1 MDIQENIMGLE
12 LKAEEKS
19 INTLFSGDKNQY
31 IIPPYQRP
39 YSWDEEQC
47 EELLNDLFK
56 AFEDENTHNY
66 FLGNIVIASSL
77 EDKKRLEVIDGQQRL
92 TTLTLLLKALLFF
105 DDNNKK
111 LKSSIWELDDRT
123 DAVKEQRLETM
134 VFEDKDSKF
143 LKEALALSLD
153 NDCKITKKY
162 NQFKKN
168 ICYFYNQLK
177 DKQEKTLQNFADF
190 LLYDV
195 SILPIQTQGNNKDI
209 ARENA
214 LKIFETINDRGLPL
228 SDSDI
233 FKAKLFAMALNET
246 KSDDFIKEWK
256 RLDAACNEIDTTID
270 YLFKIYTHII
280 RGEAKIKT
288 TEVGLRDF
296 FTTNEKSPFKQYKN
310 EDSDKQKTKKDYSK
324 TYSQILADIFKI
336 IACISFY
343 NDVIKEPQK
352 YISLSKWFQILKEH
366 RNKYPL
372 TALFVY
378 LYKNGTEDNQELA
391 NFSKNLVRLA
401 YDRSMKSQLQFQIYD
416 LIIKITEDTLGDYSS
431 SKVKKSDFEYF
442 GVLKNGYAL
451 LAFYLQENQEVIS
464 NYKFDKIISSK
475 DSENLDES
483 WKGITFNDYTDSLGN
498 MLVIDGIKRR
508 NVTLNEKI
516 DSLKQ
521 SSLQEIQALVPKL
534 ENWSYANYQERETTL
549 RERLLSF
556 FGNPHAH

>member
-1 MDIQENIMGLE
+1 MGLE

-39 YSWDEEQC
+39 YSWNEEQC

-56 AFEDENTHNY
+56 AFEDEETHSY

-105 DDNNKK
+105 DDKNKK
-111 LKSSIWELDDRT
+111 LKNSIWELDDRT
-123 DAVKEQRLETM
+123 DEPKEQRLKTM
-134 VFEDKDSKF
+134 VFEDRDAKF
-143 LKEALALSLD
+143 LQEALELSLD
-153 NDCKITKKY
+153 KDCKTTKKD

-168 ICYFYNQLK
+168 ICYFYNELK
-177 DKQEKTLQNFADF
+177 DKEVKILQDFADF

-195 SILPIQTQGNNKDI
+195 SILPIQTQGNDKDI

-233 FKAKLFAMALNET
+233 FKAKLFSMALNEK
-246 KSDDFIKEWK
+246 KSDDFIKDWK
-256 RLDAACNEIDTTID
+256 QLDADCESIDSTID
-270 YLFKIYTHII
+270 ALFKIYTHII
-280 RGEAKIKT
+280 RGEAKIKG

-296 FTTNEKSPFKQYKN
+296 FTKNPKSPFYQ
-310 EDSDKQKTKKDYSK
+310 EKKDEKSSLRSYFDVLE
-324 TYSQILADIFKI
+324 ILFKI
-336 IACISFY
+336 IECISFY
-343 NDVIKEPQK
+343 KGVIKDPSK
-352 YISLSKWFQILKEH
+352 YKEFAPWFQILQEH
-366 RNKYPL
+366 RNKNPL

-378 LYKNGTEDNQELA
+378 LYKNGFDDKEQLLL
-391 NFSKNLVRLA
+391 FCQNLTRLSL
-401 YDRSMKSQLQFQIYD
+401 DMTMKSQLQFQIYD
-416 LIIKITEDTLGDYSS
+416 LISKIMNNEPYEYYSS
-431 SKVKKSDFEYF
+431 KIKESDFEYF

-451 LAFYLQENQEVIS
+451 LAFYLQENQEVIA

-483 WKGITFNDYTDSLGN
+483 WKGVNFNDYTDSLGN

-508 NVTLNEKI
+508 KVTLNEKI

-521 SSLQEIQALVPKL
+521 SSLQEIQALVPTL
-534 ENWSYANYQERETTL
+534 DNWSYANYQERETAL
-549 RERLLSF
+549 RERLLTF
-556 FGNPHAH
+556 FKHPHAH

>member
-1 MDIQENIMGLE
+1 MGLE

-56 AFEDENTHNY
+56 AFDDEETHNY

-105 DDNNKK
+105 DATNKK
-111 LKSSIWELDDRT
+111 LKNSIWELDDRT
-123 DAVKEQRLETM
+123 DEPKEQRLKTM
-134 VFEDKDSKF
+134 VFEDKDAKF
-143 LKEALALSLD
+143 LQEALLLSLD
-153 NDCKITKKY
+153 SDCKITKKD

-177 DKQEKTLQNFADF
+177 NKKEKTLQDFADF

-209 ARENA
+209 ARDNA

-233 FKAKLFAMALNET
+233 FKAKLFSMALDET

-256 RLDAACNEIDTTID
+256 RLDAACNEIDATID

-280 RGEAKIKT
+280 RGESKIKT

-296 FTTNEKSPFKQYKN
+296 FTKNDKSPFNQ
-310 EDSDKQKTKKDYSK
+310 EKKEYSK

-336 IACISFY
+336 IECISFY
-343 NDVIKEPQK
+343 NDVIKEPKK
-352 YISLSKWFQILKEH
+352 YLGLSKWFQILKEH

-378 LYKNGTEDNQELA
+378 LYKNGTENNQELA

-416 LIIKITEDTLGDYSS
+416 LIIKITENTLEDYYS
-431 SKVKKSDFEYF
+431 SKVKESDFEYF

-451 LAFYLQENQEVIS
+451 LAFYLQKNQEVIS

-475 DSENLDES
+475 DTENLDKS
-483 WKGITFNDYTDSLGN
+483 WKGVTFNDYTDSLGN
-498 MLVIDGIKRR
+498 MLVIDIIKRR
-508 NVTLNEKI
+508 NVTLSEKI
-516 DSLKQ
+516 DSLKE
-521 SSLQEIQALVPKL
+521 SPLQEIQALVPKL
-534 ENWSYANYQERETTL
+534 ENWSYEYYQERETQL
-549 RERLLSF
+549 RERLLAF
-556 FGNPHAH
+556 FRNSHAH